1 MIAYWMIPKT
11 LEHALVSPTEEFL
24 KFVLIF
30 INGLILPASLSR
42 ANKVIQLFFL
52 GNFAGM
58 MAIVGMLYQEAPQRL
73 CNYYLLD
80 DQAFTGTGLVT
91 WSIIL
96 PLLWCWRYF
105 VAVRDG
111 DAAPFFSR
119 KIKAACHDK
128 LSSAARRDSIRQL
141 GNWAF
146 YGERP
151 PG

>member
-1 MIAYWMIPKT
+1 MLATTLLIAYWMIPKT

-111 DAAPFFSR
+111 DAAPFFTQ
-119 KIKAACHDK
+119 D
-128 LSSAARRDSIRQL
+128 
-141 GNWAF
+141 
-146 YGERP
+146 
-151 PG
+151 